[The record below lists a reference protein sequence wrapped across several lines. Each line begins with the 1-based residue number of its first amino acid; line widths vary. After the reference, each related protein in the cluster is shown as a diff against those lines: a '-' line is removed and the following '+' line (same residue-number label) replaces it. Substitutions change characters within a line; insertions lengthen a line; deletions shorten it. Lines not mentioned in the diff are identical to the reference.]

1 MTTRPAPA
9 SGRQKMLVAPVEVR
23 DRMLKAVKD
32 SRPKFHPI
40 QVCAQALESFDQISN
55 DHIGRLFRHC

>member
-1 MTTRPAPA
+1 
-9 SGRQKMLVAPVEVR
+9 MLVAPVEVR
-23 DRMLKAVKD
+23 DRMLKAVED